1 MSLFQFDYDLTFAVF
16 FMNADKTIYGRY
28 GTRSSVEDAEK
39 HMTTEGLAKSMKAA
53 LTLHENYPDN
63 KRFLAGKQ
71 PIETR
76 FKTPDD
82 IPSLKG
88 KYRADLDFDGK
99 LVQSCLHCHQIM
111 DAQREIYRSAGKPM
125 PDKLVFPLPLPRVL
139 GLTLDPATR
148 ATISKVADGSAA
160 GAAGIETGDEL
171 ITLAGQAIVSIADVQ
186 WVLDNA
192 PSEGEL
198 AVLIKRGNEFIPKS
212 IELAQDWRRQT
223 DISWRVTTWPLRR
236 MGTGGLV
243 FEPVTNTQRAESDL
257 SNDTLA
263 LRVKYVGQYG
273 VHAAAKRAGFRKG
286 DIVTSFDGQND
297 NWTTSQLLAYIAQ
310 STRPGTTIP
319 VTVVRNGQRIQL
331 KLPMQK

>member
-1 MSLFQFDYDLTFAVF
+1 
-16 FMNADKTIYGRY
+16 
-28 GTRSSVEDAEK
+28 
-39 HMTTEGLAKSMKAA
+39 
-53 LTLHENYPDN
+53 
-63 KRFLAGKQ
+63 
-71 PIETR
+71 
-76 FKTPDD
+76 
-82 IPSLKG
+82 
-88 KYRADLDFDGK
+88 
-99 LVQSCLHCHQIM
+99 M